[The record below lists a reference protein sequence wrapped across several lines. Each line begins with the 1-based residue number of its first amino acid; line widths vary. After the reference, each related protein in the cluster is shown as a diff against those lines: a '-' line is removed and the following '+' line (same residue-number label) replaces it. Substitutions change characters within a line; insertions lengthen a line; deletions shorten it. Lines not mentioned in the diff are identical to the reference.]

1 MAEQAP
7 GIREYTAPATA
18 GGSPPRGFLSDAG
31 QVLGLFTVSAVAL
44 VLIFPPLGSWP
55 LAFVALVPWALGVC
69 RAQRAWLVHWLS
81 FFVGWGFFLV
91 ALRWLQPV
99 TGLGYAALG
108 LYLAFYWTLAAWA
121 LRTGRRHGISV
132 VWTLPVAWVACEYLR
147 AIVMTG
153 FPWLFLAHGLHA
165 QLPLIQIADLVGAY
179 GVSFVAALVNGL
191 LVELAL
197 RRWPAPTGRRP
208 RRELW
213 LAAGVTVAAVGGTLW
228 YGFYRLRE
236 VDFTDAARRGPR
248 IAVVQEDFPLRS
260 KPPYG
265 EHPYVLLARHLA
277 LGAQA
282 ALQRPDLVAF
292 PETAWNSTQNVDYL
306 EQKQLIPEA
315 RPESRDFSAIAHK
328 ATSAFARGDYATVN
342 AIIADLEAALRTR
355 SAARSGRQPAQAL
368 PRLPETGGPPVT
380 VLVGAVSIE
389 QFPTNTYPKVN
400 VYNSALVY
408 DPDGTQRPVR
418 YDKHHL
424 VPFGEIVPFRQKRW
438 LGLDLHWLYRWLNSL
453 SPFSDGGQFEY
464 SLTPGT
470 TLTVFDLPTAAGR
483 TFRFGVPICYEDATP
498 YVVRGFVWNGR
509 QRRADFLINISNDG
523 WFQHSSELPQHLA
536 ICAFR
541 AVENRVSI
549 ARAVNTG
556 ISGFIDPNGRIFAL
570 VTDEEGRAFRRGV
583 GGIVGYSVA
592 DMPLDTRGSLYGRA
606 GDWFAQVCTLLTA
619 VLWLGAIFERWVLAL
634 KARLAAWFGKGAT

>member
-1 MAEQAP
+1 MLEPALENRERAAP
-7 GIREYTAPATA
+7 VTA
-18 GGSPPRGFLSDAG
+18 GALPPRGFLSDLG
-31 QVLGLFTVSAVAL
+31 QVLGLFSLSAVAL
-44 VLIFPPLGSWP
+44 AWLFPPQGLWP
-55 LAFVALVPWALGVC
+55 LAFVALVPWAVAVC

-81 FFVGWGFFLV
+81 FFVGWAFFLV

-99 TGLGYAALG
+99 TGLGYAALA

-121 LRTGRRHGISV
+121 LRTGRRHGVSV
-132 VWTLPVAWVACEYLR
+132 AWTLPVVWVACEYLR

-153 FPWLFLAHGLHA
+153 FPWLFLAHGLYA

-213 LAAGVTVAAVGGTLW
+213 VAAGVTAAAVGGTLG
-228 YGFYRLRE
+228 YGLARLHE
-236 VDFTDAARRGPR
+236 VDFTDPARRGPR

-265 EHPYVLLARHLA
+265 EHPYVLLARNLA

-282 ALQRPDLVAF
+282 ALLRPDLVAF
-292 PETAWNSTQNVDYL
+292 PETAWSSTQNVDYL

-315 RPESRDFSAIAHK
+315 RPESRDFGMIAHR
-328 ATSAFARGDYATVN
+328 ATGAFARGDYTEVN
-342 AIIADLEAALRTR
+342 RIIAELEAALRLR
-355 SAARSGRQPAQAL
+355 NSLRPGRWAASDL
-368 PRLPETGGPPVT
+368 PRLPEAGGPPVT
-380 VLVGAVSIE
+380 VLLGAVSIE
-389 QFPTNTYPKVN
+389 QFPENTYPKVH

-453 SPFSDGGQFEY
+453 SPFSDGGQLEY

-470 TLTVFDLPTAAGR
+470 TLTIFELPTAGGR

-498 YVVRGFVWNGR
+498 YVVRNFVWEGGT
-509 QRRADFLINISNDG
+509 RRADFLINISNDG
-523 WFQHSSELPQHLA
+523 WFQHSNELPQHLA

-541 AVENRVSI
+541 AVENRISI

-556 ISGFIDPNGRIFAL
+556 ISGFIDPNGRIFGV
-570 VTDEEGRAFRRGV
+570 VTDEEGRSFRRGV
-583 GGIVGYSVA
+583 GGVVGYSVA
-592 DMPLDTRGSLYGRA
+592 DVPLDARGSLYGRT
-606 GDWFAQVCTLLTA
+606 GDWFAQACTLLAA

-634 KARLAAWFGKGAT
+634 RARLAAWFGTRST